1 LLPLYVRNIEE
12 DADEDGHQ
20 QYATCHD
27 EAHAILPLQTNFRVL
42 TPAKPGGGHPV
53 LGTRPRRWQGCRLL
67 HQGRRSLDMSGR
79 RCGERIGNSR
89 LRRGE
94 KAGEKNCEE
103 DGAEHGEILSGPI
116 DGSSLAK
123 LMCHPYETLQG
134 LDARPLRRQYGGC
147 RLDRSRLTEPCFAN
161 GPTGAG
167 SGDGRRGLATRAR
180 S

>member
-1 LLPLYVRNIEE
+1 ML
-12 DADEDGHQ
+12 D
-20 QYATCHD
+20 
-27 EAHAILPLQTNFRVL
+27 
-42 TPAKPGGGHPV
+42 
-53 LGTRPRRWQGCRLL
+53 TRPRRWQGCGLL
-67 HQGRRSLDMSGR
+67 HHGRRGLDMSGC

-134 LDARPLRRQYGGC
+134 LNAESLGRQCGGC
-147 RLDRSRLTEPCFAN
+147 RWTDQ
-161 GPTGAG
+161 G
-167 SGDGRRGLATRAR
+167 
-180 S
+180 

>member
-1 LLPLYVRNIEE
+1 MKLMPSSPFKPIFVS
-12 DADEDGHQ
+12 
-20 QYATCHD
+20 
-27 EAHAILPLQTNFRVL
+27 L

-103 DGAEHGEILSGPI
+103 DGTEHGEILSGPI

-134 LDARPLRRQYGGC
+134 LNAESLGRQCGGC
-147 RLDRSRLTEPCFAN
+147 RWTDQ
-161 GPTGAG
+161 G
-167 SGDGRRGLATRAR
+167 
-180 S
+180 

>member
-1 LLPLYVRNIEE
+1 
-12 DADEDGHQ
+12 
-20 QYATCHD
+20 
-27 EAHAILPLQTNFRVL
+27 VL
-42 TPAKPGGGHPV
+42 D
-53 LGTRPRRWQGCRLL
+53 TRPRRWQGCGLL
-67 HQGRRSLDMSGR
+67 HHGRRGLDMSGC

-123 LMCHPYETLQG
+123 LMCHPYETLQHLNGGHLGANVEG
-134 LDARPLRRQYGGC
+134 LP
-147 RLDRSRLTEPCFAN
+147 LDRSRPTEHTPCQRSDW
-161 GPTGAG
+161 GR
-167 SGDGRRGLATRAR
+167 SGNGRRGLAASTR